1 MPNTENA
8 CCPSY
13 ICIIPPPPTTPLVP
27 STEPSVKC
35 DPCPAAPYCGDS
47 QPNVSF
53 TMDSE
58 CCPIYECPPPTTL
71 PSYTTPPTPPPPPPP
86 CLDVLCLP
94 VSCKKMGA
102 EPVVVE
108 PTSATRC
115 CPVIECQCQN
125 ECNIPTCDDNRPP
138 LLLGDPE
145 TKCCPEHQCLT
156 LYGSGEVIRIFFFI
170 FLHIMIAYNS
180 ALHYYKQAFY

>member
-1 MPNTENA
+1 MFVQCWGLEGYPCETSGCPPADCKVGEKVVEMPNTENA

-115 CPVIECQCQN
+115 CPVIECRKL
-125 ECNIPTCDDNRPP
+125 TC
-138 LLLGDPE
+138 
-145 TKCCPEHQCLT
+145 TQ
-156 LYGSGEVIRIFFFI
+156 
-170 FLHIMIAYNS
+170 
-180 ALHYYKQAFY
+180 